1 MPFCGVALIFK
12 ALICSAKLTPKK
24 VVNNLHFQSVSA
36 HLGYT
41 LSLLSIHYL
50 FQFLLN
56 L

>member
-24 VVNNLHFQSVSA
+24 VVNDLHFQSVSV

-41 LSLLSIHYL
+41 LTVCLVSIICFNSY
-50 FQFLLN
+50 
-56 L
+56 